1 MTILNEFNRLKK
13 ELLETEFAK
22 LNRPQKEAVFNS
34 AGAMLILA
42 GAGSGKTTTVVNKI
56 AYMLKYGDS
65 YADFKELP
73 QNIDENAVAYL
84 EAFASEKM
92 PPDELAASMIRRN
105 PIPAYNILAF
115 TFTNKAAN
123 EMKERISQTA
133 GNLAADMWIGTFHSI
148 CVRILR
154 RFIDMLPGYTKDFV
168 IYDTDDCK
176 TLVKECLAL
185 CGVSDREISVG
196 TVLGEIS
203 RAKDK
208 MYTPEE
214 YAQHMKSSIEFD
226 AGTMVRIYN
235 CYQQKLKEYNAL
247 DFDDIIC
254 HTVRLL
260 ENNEE
265 VLRRL
270 SGRFKYVLVDE
281 YQDTNAVQY
290 KLISLLAS
298 AHKNICVVGD
308 DDQSIYG
315 WRGADITNILEFEN
329 QYPNCKVIKLEQ
341 NYRSTDVILRAANEV
356 IANNKS
362 RKGKKLWTNTSGGEK
377 ICLYNATDERDEAN
391 TIISYIKNYIN
402 SEKYDYNDFAILY
415 RTHTLSRV
423 IEDVLVREGLTYKIV
438 GGLRFYERKEIKD
451 VLAYIRLT
459 INESDNISLKRI
471 INTPKR
477 GIGKTTVD
485 KLAEMSE
492 ASGVSMLNII
502 NGGDISQ
509 LGRSASK
516 LNEFKSV
523 FGRIKDYADT
533 HLPSECIQYVLTS
546 AGLDAEYLKEDE
558 ITGKTRIENV
568 EELINVAA
576 ELEQKEGVKTI
587 REFLEY
593 TSLLSDS
600 GAVEEDEEKSITL
613 MTMHAAKGLEFPVVF
628 IAGTEDGIFPKNDA
642 FDAGEERLEEDRRL
656 FYVAITRAKKEL
668 FISYS
673 SSRMIFGKTNYQR
686 PSRFIDELPADTL
699 KSYANRPKKTYTAGT
714 YISTNTRP
722 SVPSFNAAAV
732 NMTKKNNVQNGDFN
746 TGDRVE
752 HKKFGKGIVTA
763 KSTSGSLTVLTVE
776 FDKFGSKN
784 IVSAALTK
792 SE

>member
-1 MTILNEFNRLKK
+1 MTILNEFNKLKK
-13 ELLETEFAK
+13 QLLETEFSK
-22 LNRPQKEAVFNS
+22 LNRPQQEAVFNS
-34 AGAMLILA
+34 DGAMLILA

-65 YADFKELP
+65 YADFGELP
-73 QNIDENAVAYL
+73 PNIDENTIAYM

-92 PPDELAASMIRRN
+92 PPDEMLASIIRRN
-105 PIPAYNILAF
+105 PIPAYNVLAF

-123 EMKERISQTA
+123 EMKERISQTV
-133 GNLAADMWIGTFHSI
+133 GSLADDMWIGTFHSI

-154 RFIDMLPGYTKDFV
+154 RFIDMIPGYSHDFV

-185 CGVSDREISVG
+185 CGISDREISVR
-196 TVLGEIS
+196 TVLSEIS

-208 MYTPEE
+208 MYTPDDYEKHIR
-214 YAQHMKSSIEFD
+214 ASIEFD
-226 AGTMVRIYN
+226 AASMVRIYR
-235 CYQQKLKEYNAL
+235 CYQQKLKEYKAL

-260 ENNEE
+260 MNNED
-265 VLRRL
+265 VLKKL

-298 AHKNICVVGD
+298 EHKNICVVGD

-315 WRGADITNILEFEN
+315 WRGADITNILGFEN
-329 QYPNCKVIKLEQ
+329 QYKNCKVIKLEQ
-341 NYRSTDVILRAANEV
+341 NYRSTDIILHAANEV
-356 IANNKS
+356 IKNNTG

-377 ICLYNATDERDEAN
+377 INLYGALDERDEAN
-391 TIISYIKNYIN
+391 NLVSYIKKYVK
-402 SEKYDYNDFAILY
+402 EQKYDYGDFAVLY
-415 RTHTLSRV
+415 RNHSLSRV
-423 IEDVLVREGLTYKIV
+423 IEDVLIREGVPYKIT
-438 GGLRFYERKEIKD
+438 GGLRFYERREIKD
-451 VLAYIRLT
+451 VLAYVRLT
-459 INESDNISLKRI
+459 INENDNISLKRI

-477 GIGKTTVD
+477 GIGNTTVD
-485 KLAEMSE
+485 RLAAMSE
-492 ASGVSMLNII
+492 ENGKSMLDII
-502 NGGDISQ
+502 NTADISSF
-509 LGRSASK
+509 GRAAAKIS
-516 LNEFKSV
+516 EFKAVSDNM
-523 FGRIKDYADT
+523 KAYADT
-533 HLPSECIQYVLTS
+533 HLPSECIQYVLAS
-546 AGLDAEYLKEDE
+546 VGLVAEYMKEDE
-558 ITGKTRIENV
+558 ITGKTRVENI

-576 ELEQKEGVKTI
+576 ELEQKEGIKTI

-600 GAVEEDEEKSITL
+600 GAADETEENSVTL

-628 IAGTEDGIFPKNDA
+628 IAGTEEGIFPKSDE
-642 FDAGEERLEEDRRL
+642 FDTADNRHEEDRRL

-668 FISYS
+668 FVSYS
-673 SSRMIFGKTNYQR
+673 KSRMIFGKTNYQR
-686 PSRFIDELPADTL
+686 PSRFIDELPKETL
-699 KSYANRPKKTYTAGT
+699 KSFANYTKKP
-714 YISTNTRP
+714 YIPEVRQNKY
-722 SVPSFNAAAV
+722 VPPAHTVFKPAAADV
-732 NMTKKNNVQNGDFN
+732 SKQNIEQNGIFN

-763 KSTSGSLTVLTVE
+763 KSTSGSLVVLTVE

-784 IVSAALTK
+784 IVSAALIK
-792 SE
+792 V

>member
-1 MTILNEFNRLKK
+1 MTVLNEFNKLKK
-13 ELLETEFAK
+13 ELLETEFSK

-34 AGAMLILA
+34 DGAMLILA

-73 QNIDENAVAYL
+73 PGVDENMIAYL
-84 EAFASEKM
+84 EAFAAEKM
-92 PPDELAASMIRRN
+92 PPDEMATAMIRHN

-123 EMKERISQTA
+123 EMKERISQTV
-133 GNLAADMWIGTFHSI
+133 GNLSADMWIGTFHSI

-185 CGVSDREISVG
+185 CGISDREISVS

-208 MYTPEE
+208 MYTPDD
-214 YAQHMKSSIEFD
+214 YAQHIRSSIDFD
-226 AGTMVRIYN
+226 VSTMVRLYR

-260 ENNEE
+260 TGNKE
-265 VLRRL
+265 VLQRL

-329 QYPNCKVIKLEQ
+329 QYKNCRVIKLEQ
-341 NYRSTDVILRAANEV
+341 NYRSTDVILHAANEV
-356 IANNKS
+356 IKHNMG
-362 RKGKKLWTNTSGGEK
+362 RKGKKLWTNTAGGEK
-377 ICLYNATDERDEAN
+377 INLYKAIDERDEAN
-391 TIISYIKNYIN
+391 TLVSYIKKYVNDG
-402 SEKYDYNDFAILY
+402 KYDYNDFAVLY
-415 RTHTLSRV
+415 RNHSLSRV
-423 IEDVLVREGLTYKIV
+423 IEDVLVREGLPYKIV

-459 INESDNISLKRI
+459 VNENDNISLKRI
-471 INTPKR
+471 VNTPRR
-477 GIGKTTVD
+477 GIGGTTVERIAVT
-485 KLAEMSE
+485 AEE
-492 ASGVSMLNII
+492 TGKSMLDVI
-502 NGGDISQ
+502 NTQDLSAF
-509 LGRSASK
+509 GRAASK
-516 LNEFKSV
+516 LGEFKAL
-523 FGRIKDYADT
+523 FDNIKDFADT
-533 HLPSECIQYVLTS
+533 HLPSECIQYVLTTT
-546 AGLDAEYLKEDE
+546 GLDKEYLKEDE

-568 EELINVAA
+568 DELINVAA
-576 ELEQKEGVKTI
+576 ELEQNEGVKTI

-600 GAVEEDEEKSITL
+600 GATDETEEKSITL

-628 IAGTEDGIFPKNDA
+628 IAGMEEGIFPKNDS
-642 FDAGEERLEEDRRL
+642 FDGDDARLEEDRRL

-673 SSRMIFGKTNYQR
+673 TSRMIFGKTNYQR
-686 PSRFIDELPADTL
+686 PSRFIDELPNETL
-699 KSYANRPKKTYTAGT
+699 KSHVNYTKKTYAPE
-714 YISTNTRP
+714 TRP
-722 SVPSFNAAAV
+722 VKSVPSVNTLPKPAAV
-732 NMTKKNNVQNGDFN
+732 NMFKQNTANKDDFN

-776 FDKFGSKN
+776 FDKFGCKN
-784 IVSAALTK
+784 IVSAALAK

>member
-1 MTILNEFNRLKK
+1 MTSLNEFNRLKR
-13 ELLETEFAK
+13 ELLKIEFSK
-22 LNRPQKEAVFNS
+22 LNRPQQEAVFNS
-34 AGAMLILA
+34 EGAMLILA

-56 AYMLKYGDS
+56 AYMLKYGSS
-65 YADFKELP
+65 YEDFKELP
-73 QNIDENAVAYL
+73 QNVDENMIAYL
-84 EAFASEKM
+84 EAFASANAV
-92 PPDELAASMIRRN
+92 PDEMAAAVIRRN

-123 EMKERISQTA
+123 EMKERISQA
-133 GNLAADMWIGTFHSI
+133 VGNLADDMWIGTFHSI

-154 RFIDMLPGYTKDFV
+154 RFIDMIPGYTRDFI

-176 TLVKECLAL
+176 TLVKECLTL
-185 CGVSDREISVG
+185 CGISDREISVN

-208 MYTPEE
+208 LYTPDD
-214 YAQHMKSSIEFD
+214 YAAHMRSSIDFD
-226 AGTMVRIYN
+226 VATMVRIYR

-254 HTVRLL
+254 HVVRLL
-260 ENNEE
+260 SENEE
-265 VLRRL
+265 VLKKL

-290 KLISLLAS
+290 KLIALLAS
-298 AHKNICVVGD
+298 VHKNICVVGD

-329 QYPNCKVIKLEQ
+329 QYKNCRVIKLEQ
-341 NYRSTDVILRAANEV
+341 NYRSTDVILHAANEV
-356 IANNKS
+356 IKQNKG
-362 RKGKKLWTNTSGGEK
+362 RKGKQLWTDTSGGEK
-377 ICLYNATDERDEAN
+377 IRLYKANDERDEAN
-391 TIISYIKNYIN
+391 TIVSYIRNYVKKQ
-402 SEKYDYNDFAILY
+402 KYDYNDFAILY

-423 IEDVLVREGLTYKIV
+423 IEDVFVREGMPYKIV

-451 VLAYIRLT
+451 VLAYLRMT
-459 INESDNISLKRI
+459 VNESDNISLKRI

-477 GIGKTTVD
+477 GIGSTTVD
-485 KLAEMSE
+485 RLAAMSE
-492 ASGVSMLNII
+492 ENGKSMLDII
-502 NGGDISQ
+502 NTADIAQ
-509 LGRSASK
+509 
-516 LNEFKSV
+516 
-523 FGRIKDYADT
+523 FGRASAKIGNFKTVAEHIKEYADT
-533 HLPSECIQYVLTS
+533 HMPSECIKYVSEYT
-546 AGLDAEYLKEDE
+546 GLAAEYLKEDE

-568 EELINVAA
+568 DELVNVAA

-600 GAVEEDEEKSITL
+600 GATDEEEEKSVTL

-628 IAGTEDGIFPKNDA
+628 IAGMEEGIFPKNDG
-642 FDAGEERLEEDRRL
+642 FDVETERLEEDRRL

-668 FISYS
+668 FISHS
-673 SSRMIFGKTNYQR
+673 MSRMIFGKTNYQR
-686 PSRFIDELPADTL
+686 PSRFIDELPPETL
-699 KSYANRPKKTYTAGT
+699 KSYETHTNYARGVYKPAKKPVK
-714 YISTNTRP
+714 ISDTVFKTG
-722 SVPSFNAAAV
+722 AV
-732 NMTKKNNVQNGDFN
+732 NMLKQNMSADGDFN

-784 IVSAALTK
+784 IVAAALVK

>member
-1 MTILNEFNRLKK
+1 MTVLNEFNKLKR
-13 ELLETEFAK
+13 ELLEAEFSK

-34 AGAMLILA
+34 EGAMLILA

-56 AYMLKYGDS
+56 TYMLKYGNS
-65 YADFKELP
+65 YEDFAELP
-73 QNIDENAVAYL
+73 PNIDENAIAYM
-84 EAFASEKM
+84 EAFAAENM
-92 PPDELAASMIRRN
+92 PPDEMAAAMIRNN
-105 PIPAYNILAF
+105 PIPSYNILAF

-123 EMKERISQTA
+123 EMKDRIALSA

-154 RFIDMLPGYTKDFV
+154 RFIDMLPGYTRDFV

-185 CGVSDREISVG
+185 CGISDREISVN

-208 MYTPEE
+208 MYTPED
-214 YAQHMKSSIEFD
+214 YAQHMRASINFD
-226 AGTMVRIYN
+226 AATMVRLYS

-260 ENNEE
+260 MNNEE
-265 VLRRL
+265 VLKRL

-329 QYPNCKVIKLEQ
+329 QYKNCRVIKLEQ
-341 NYRSTDVILRAANEV
+341 NYRSTDIILHAANEV
-356 IANNKS
+356 IKNNMG

-377 ICLYNATDERDEAN
+377 IDLYTAIDERDEAN
-391 TIISYIKNYIN
+391 TLVSHIKAYIKDK
-402 SEKYDYNDFAILY
+402 KYDYDDFAVLY
-415 RTHTLSRV
+415 RTHSLSRV
-423 IEDVLVREGLTYKIV
+423 IEDVLIREGLPYKIV

-471 INTPKR
+471 INVPKR
-477 GIGKTTVD
+477 GIGNTTVD
-485 KLAEMSE
+485 RLAAMSE
-492 ASGVSMLNII
+492 ETGKSMLGII
-502 NGGDISQ
+502 KSEDTSQ
-509 LGRSASK
+509 LGRAAAK
-516 LNEFKSV
+516 LSEFKAVSE
-523 FGRIKDYADT
+523 RIKNYADE
-533 HLPSECIQYVLTS
+533 HLPSECIRYVLTS
-546 AGLDAEYLKEDE
+546 TGLDAEYMKEDE

-568 EELINVAA
+568 EELVNVAA
-576 ELEQKEGVKTI
+576 ELEQNEGIKTI

-600 GAVEEDEEKSITL
+600 GAADNDEEKSITL

-628 IAGTEDGIFPKNDA
+628 IAGMEEGIFPKNDDFA
-642 FDAGEERLEEDRRL
+642 VDESRLEEDRRL

-668 FISYS
+668 FISHS
-673 SSRMIFGKTNYQR
+673 MSRMIFGKTNYQR
-686 PSRFIDELPADTL
+686 PSRFLDELPQESL
-699 KSYANRPKKTYTAGT
+699 KTHAGYTRTAHISPKP
-714 YISTNTRP
+714 SRFVPPVNTQFRTT
-722 SVPSFNAAAV
+722 AV
-732 NMTKKNNVQNGDFN
+732 NMLKKSESGSGDFN

-752 HKKFGKGIVTA
+752 HKKFGRGIVTA
-763 KSTSGSLTVLTVE
+763 KSASGTLTVLTVE

-784 IVSAALTK
+784 IVSTVLK
-792 SE
+792 KVE